1 MTGWMTS
8 WTTATG
14 ATTGATA
21 IPPQHW
27 AKAAEANT
35 VAKTAVHTPSIVRWN
50 DMILLTPLLCPHQE
64 TRHSFQREFR
74 TSFPER
80 DHRWGPI
87 GPIPPGTIG
96 PGGPGAPG
104 KT

>member
-14 ATTGATA
+14 ATTGARA

-35 VAKTAVHTPSIVRWN
+35 VANTAVHTPRIVRWN
-50 DMILLTPLLCPHQE
+50 DMILLTPLQLPPSGDATFTG
-64 TRHSFQREFR
+64 TRPAALTSPRRSSVRPDRAGWTGRAR
-74 TSFPER
+74 TGE
-80 DHRWGPI
+80 D
-87 GPIPPGTIG
+87 
-96 PGGPGAPG
+96 
-104 KT
+104 